1 MPYATATELLK
12 RFDAEE
18 IAQRTDRSVPR
29 LVSALM
35 LTTAAA
41 GGNMSG
47 FTQAEQDATAAALA
61 VVNKALEDADD
72 EINARIASR
81 YQVPLAS
88 APKIVHRY
96 ACDLARFYLYEDQ
109 ATEQIE
115 KRHEEALKFLDAVG
129 KGRISIGPD
138 NQGAPAAP
146 SGDAAQMESKTPVF
160 RRDSSTDFI

>member
-1 MPYATATELLK
+1 MPYATATELLE

-47 FTQAEQDATAAALA
+47 FTQAEQDATAVALA
-61 VVNKALEDADD
+61 VLNKALADADD
-72 EINARIASR
+72 EVNARIASR

-88 APKIVHRY
+88 APKIIHRQ
-96 ACDLARFYLYEDQ
+96 ACDIARFFLYEDQ

-115 KRHEEALKFLDAVG
+115 KRHEAALKFLDAVG
-129 KGRISIGPD
+129 KGQISIGPD
-138 NQGAPAAP
+138 DTGGPAATA
-146 SGDAAQMESKTPVF
+146 GDAAQIESTAPVF
-160 RRDSSTDFI
+160 KRGDSTDFI